1 MENTPGKEN
10 FTYENYTYGKLYLWR
25 IHREKK
31 ILLKKIILMK
41 NCTYGGYTGQKKFEH
56 QHFLGEF

>member
-1 MENTPGKEN
+1 MHKDPGTHRKYP
-10 FTYENYTYGKLYLWR
+10 FYLWR
-25 IHREKK
+25 IHRAKK
-31 ILLKKIILMK
+31 ILLMKIILME